1 MQPFAI
7 SFVLILLVGT
17 VVALVVGI
25 FLPRRRQI
33 WIAGFTIVVLAAAG
47 GGAALKLGAPP
58 GLVFDASFAVDRPA
72 LWTTLAILAA
82 GALTVLMSAPVFRND
97 AREAEYYVLLL
108 FSLLGA
114 VMLAGAHDSMG
125 IVLGVLLTSVGSYAL
140 VAYRRAAPLAM
151 EALLKYYLFGALTN
165 IGLIY
170 GLILLYGLSGSTILG
185 EIPAGLADGN
195 RIALAVAAVL
205 VITGLGF
212 KGGFV
217 PAHFWIPDVYQ
228 GTTVPVAAY
237 LSVVPKIAAILAL
250 ARIVDAFAV
259 PGPVALA
266 PVIAVIAA
274 VTMTLGNIA
283 AFRQT
288 DIRRLLGY
296 STISQSGYLLL
307 GVVALTGS
315 DIALPGLLYYFA
327 AYVAANIGAFAVV
340 AATNRFEVPDNR
352 ALVRTQPLLA
362 LAMAV
367 ALLSLTGIPPLA
379 GFVGKFALFAA
390 AMDAGYAWLMV
401 VALINSALSL
411 YYYLRVIAP
420 MFAPAA
426 GATPVTPEPVAR
438 IVAIAAAVASIGLG
452 IGAGVL
458 IGTVPAIHFVG

>member
-1 MQPFAI
+1 MQPLAI
-7 SFVLILLVGT
+7 SFVLVLLVGT
-17 VVALVVGI
+17 VLALVVGI

-33 WIAGFTIVVLAAAG
+33 WNAGFAILVLAIAA
-47 GGAALKLGAPP
+47 AAAAAKLETPP
-58 GLVFDASFAVDRPA
+58 DLVFDRSFAVDAPA

-82 GALTVLMSAPVFRND
+82 GGLAVLLSAPVFRND

-114 VMLAGAHDSMG
+114 VMLAGANDVME

-140 VAYRRAAPLAM
+140 VAYRRTSPLAM

-185 EIPAGLADGN
+185 EIPAAMGEGN
-195 RIALAVAAVL
+195 RLALSVAAVL
-205 VITGLGF
+205 VVTGLGF
-212 KGGFV
+212 KAGIV

-237 LSVVPKIAAILAL
+237 LSVVPKIAAVLAL
-250 ARIVDAFAV
+250 ARIANVFLAAEPVPFA
-259 PGPVALA
+259 PLVA
-266 PVIAVIAA
+266 VVAA

-288 DIRRLLGY
+288 DIRRLLAY
-296 STISQSGYLLL
+296 STIAQAGYLLL
-307 GVVALTGS
+307 GVVALGGS
-315 DIALPGLLYYFA
+315 DLALPGLLYYFA

-340 AATNRFEVPDNR
+340 AATGRFAVPDNW
-352 ALVRTQPLLA
+352 ALIRTQPLLA

-390 AMDAGYAWLMV
+390 ALDAGYAWLLV
-401 VALINSALSL
+401 LALVNSALSL

-420 MFAPAA
+420 MFVPSA
-426 GATPVTPEPVAR
+426 GAAPVTPEPVAR
-438 IVAIAAAVASIGLG
+438 AVAVAAALASIGLG
-452 IGAGVL
+452 IGAFFL
-458 IGTVPAIHFVG
+458 LGTAPELRFAP